1 MSILEPVPT
10 RTPMRRTRVVAA
22 VATYAAMLPIAALLV
37 TVEHD
42 VLGALATVLVAL
54 LLTGLL
60 RLIYTVARRG
70 TAEGLAAVLFPKRA
84 IRMDAEGWSAVAAA
98 EARRDVDEALRGA
111 AALVAGHP
119 EDAALCFLAVELYL
133 RHARTDDAVAL
144 LRRVRLEPR
153 MPAGERLRASNRL
166 VDVHLARP
174 DERALAMRE
183 LRTIVREHAGSA
195 AAAGAARL
203 LAELTAELETTG
215 ARVRA
220 EIGA

>member
-1 MSILEPVPT
+1 
-10 RTPMRRTRVVAA
+10 MRRTRVIAA

-37 TVEHD
+37 NVEHD
-42 VLGALATVLVAL
+42 LLGAVATVTVAL
-54 LLTGLL
+54 LLTGVV
-60 RLIYTVARRG
+60 RLVYTVVRRG
-70 TAEGLAAVLFPKRA
+70 TAEGLAAVLFPRRA

-98 EARRDVDEALRGA
+98 EARRDVDEALRRA
-111 AALVAGHP
+111 AGLVAAHP
-119 EDAALCFLAVELYL
+119 EDATLCFLVVELYL
-133 RHARTDDAVAL
+133 RHGRVDETIAL
-144 LRRVRLEPR
+144 LRRVRLDGR
-153 MPAGERLRASNRL
+153 MSTGERLRASNRL

-174 DERALAMRE
+174 DDRALAMRE

-220 EIGA
+220 GLGA